1 MKLSAPSAA
10 HDNDASCQAQLRIAD
25 GRGDES
31 DGSSQQAAE
40 LACRAARAKRRK
52 SGAANAGDAWH
63 ANELHSSSVDHWRAG
78 WSAEA
83 LRGLT
88 QS

>member
-25 GRGDES
+25 GRGDKS
-31 DGSSQQAAE
+31 DRSLQQAGD
-40 LACRAARAKRRK
+40 LAGRAARAKRRK
-52 SGAANAGDAWH
+52 RGAANAGDAWH

-88 QS
+88 